1 LLYLREYMR
10 GGRYVLDVVCHVLDF
25 VCDVLEDQ
33 LVTPQLMFFGCLL
46 GCLLRMFASDVCSRF
61 FALAMSTSRTLRLRE
76 GERYKNAAAFK
87 PFVRECASGFLM
99 RTTFKS
105 RDALTA
111 ALEAVDPGSK
121 KWGRA
126 RVNYQLA
133 AAKKSMMAE
142 TTAATGRTR
151 PAEISPTDA
160 DLTEGFG
167 LGLANLRTI
176 AVCGLVPFTRV
187 LLEHPEVV
195 AGSTARVEGREAA
208 TDAAAAAAGDVNL
221 GALNLE
227 GLRRLSMD
235 AKAKREAASRRYH
248 GMELPDD
255 DLALAD
261 LGEDGAALVRRMD
274 GVKAKWGAMF
284 AAAETAGDLDGLE
297 FTAGAVRAVA
307 ERIAKEQG
315 EKAQKAE
322 ADAKLRAAVADTNAG
337 RAAAAAGRG
346 RGRGGKGGRGR
357 MSWKKAAADL
367 SEQGA
372 AAKEAFEAQIRELK
386 AQLAAAQPPVVP

>member
-1 LLYLREYMR
+1 MKAPADRRIPEGYH
-10 GGRYVLDVVCHVLDF
+10 DK
-25 VCDVLEDQ
+25 
-33 LVTPQLMFFGCLL
+33 LV
-46 GCLLRMFASDVCSRF
+46 
-61 FALAMSTSRTLRLRE
+61 
-76 GERYKNAAAFK
+76 
-87 PFVRECASGFLM
+87 
-99 RTTFKS
+99 
-105 RDALTA
+105 
-111 ALEAVDPGSK
+111 
-121 KWGRA
+121 
-126 RVNYQLA
+126 
-133 AAKKSMMAE
+133 
-142 TTAATGRTR
+142 
-151 PAEISPTDA
+151 PTDIVILLNLVFDA
-160 DLTEGFG
+160 SHSVVA
-167 LGLANLRTI
+167 ANLRTI

-187 LLEHPEVV
+187 WLEHPEVV

-261 LGEDGAALVRRMD
+261 LGEDGAALVQCMD
-274 GVKAKWGAMF
+274 GVKARGGAMF
-284 AAAETAGDLDGLE
+284 AAAEAAGDLDGLE
-297 FTAGAVRAVA
+297 FTAGAVRTVA

-346 RGRGGKGGRGR
+346 RGGKGGRGR

-372 AAKEAFEAQIRELK
+372 AAKEAFEVLIRELK